1 MEEKKKKRYSD
12 REKKYCMN
20 FQGYLGLLLIA
31 SPGGKEESAQ
41 QSSTGASAIGSVINH
56 DRDTP
61 AAPPSHSLFTLTHT
75 SPSSPPFL
83 ALYLN
88 ERGEGSLKAVRRRTQ
103 DAALLPAFGVAGAG
117 AEGECRGSFPYSL
130 SRRFLFPFLHCG
142 ALIKAGGAATGPLN
156 GPGAPL
162 KRTDISVALKRTRFL
177 SS

>member
-1 MEEKKKKRYSD
+1 
-12 REKKYCMN
+12 MN

-88 ERGEGSLKAVRRRTQ
+88 ERGEGSLKAVRRRTRDAGRRTRRSSLRLEWLAREQ
-103 DAALLPAFGVAGAG
+103 RENAEGHFHIHLAGVSSFLFCTAAL
-117 AEGECRGSFPYSL
+117 
-130 SRRFLFPFLHCG
+130 
-142 ALIKAGGAATGPLN
+142 
-156 GPGAPL
+156 
-162 KRTDISVALKRTRFL
+162 
-177 SS
+177 